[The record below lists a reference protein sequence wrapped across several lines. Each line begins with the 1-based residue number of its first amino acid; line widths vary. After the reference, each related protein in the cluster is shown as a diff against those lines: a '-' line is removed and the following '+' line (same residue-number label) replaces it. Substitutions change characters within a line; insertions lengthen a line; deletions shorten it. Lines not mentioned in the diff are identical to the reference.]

1 MNQEQDNNSFPYR
14 QDPQAPQNAGGGFDT
29 YNSNGTNHGPGNGYN
44 GYPGGG
50 FNNNPNN
57 FPQSFPPS
65 GGNPFPGGTPE
76 RKGGNGKKIGLSILC
91 GALAGVTATAIF
103 LGAVSVTLPRIAE
116 NSTKDFE
123 KSLKKTIEKEVEKL
137 PSTLEKSVE
146 KNIKDLFKS
155 DDKKSK
161 AKGSGD
167 DADDSSSDST
177 ASSESPTSTKTGGYL
192 GIACAEV
199 KDQENSKNMPE
210 GVYVTDVQAGSPAS
224 MAGLKT
230 GDIITALNGKNVSS
244 VSELKEAIAENKPES
259 KVTLTISRKS
269 GKEYKES
276 THDAILTTWP
286 ESSNDQQNAG
296 GMTNPFGQEDDG
308 E

>member
-14 QDPQAPQNAGGGFDT
+14 QDPQSPQNAGNGFER
-29 YNSNGTNHGPGNGYN
+29 YNNTGANNGPGNGYN

-50 FNNNPNN
+50 FNHNPNGYPGN
-57 FPQSFPPS
+57 FPPPGNGQNTGNEPS
-65 GGNPFPGGTPE
+65 G
-76 RKGGNGKKIGLSILC
+76 RGGNGKKIGISILC

-103 LGAVSVTLPRIAE
+103 LGAVSVTLPGIAE

-137 PSTLEKSVE
+137 PSTLEKSIE
-146 KNIKDLFKS
+146 KNTKDLFNS
-155 DDKKSK
+155 NDKKSK
-161 AKGSGD
+161 SKGSGED
-167 DADDSSSDST
+167 SDDSSSDS
-177 ASSESPTSTKTGGYL
+177 SESPTSAKTGGYL

-199 KDQENSKNMPE
+199 KDQEDSKDMPE

-230 GDIITALNGKNVSS
+230 GDIITALNGKKVGS